1 MHEKIIGRRYLRE
14 LFGAIGIYALILT
27 AAIVYGRTLA
37 EGPAR
42 TLVLASPVI
51 GVALAVWAIVRHM
64 RRVDEFIRQSTLE
77 NLGIAAALT
86 AALTLTY
93 GFLETAGFPRL
104 SMFTVWPLM
113 GACWL
118 VTGLV
123 RGCAF
128 K

>member
-27 AAIVYGRTLA
+27 AAIVFGRTLA
-37 EGPAR
+37 AGPAR
-42 TLVLASPVI
+42 TLVLVSPVI
-51 GVALAVWAIVRHM
+51 GIALAAWAIVRHM

-86 AALTLTY
+86 AGLTLTY

-113 GACWL
+113 GASWL
-118 VTGLV
+118 MTGLV
-123 RGCAF
+123 RGCLF